1 MLEHQPPVAGAQG
14 AGGQDVLLPLETV
27 ELHAHP
33 GRHANP
39 PRGHK
44 GEEQGWHHAHLIG
57 QVQLEQRCHHNEGHA
72 VDYVGNALHHQV
84 HRAAVVALD
93 GAVDSTDEQ
102 VDGGNADGQEE
113 AEPGAGRQAG
123 EDILALGVGAEHEGR
138 LKAVAVLEIRVL
150 AHAHHIAGRGGGA
163 AHPGIGQGTFR
174 VVIRGDAQGM
184 VGGIR
189 GGGGLVDG
197 LEVAFVVQGRHALAV
212 GLIPDVGIALP
223 GIGNGGIDHLDAR
236 LVLPGL
242 DGLKLVGGQGQVRHA
257 HAVVVVHLQVVEG
270 GLAAG
275 GGIGIRGPVYLQHGV
290 QPGLLGQ
297 GAHGVVVRLVDG
309 NIAGAVHAQPAH
321 ALHLGGQLG
330 VHQVGGIGKGA
341 GIGGLAEDRHK
352 DGVEHQEQ
360 DDIGRHHGALV
371 FAKAD
376 HGVLK
381 IAHRLGFQLF
391 VMEPALVPHK
401 GELGRGN
408 LRKVFHLTH
417 HFLLPILILGSIR
430 P

>member
-14 AGGQDVLLPLETV
+14 AGGQDVLLPLEAV

-44 GEEQGWHHAHLIG
+44 GEKQGWHHAHLVG

-72 VDYVGNALHHQV
+72 VDYVGNTLHHQV
-84 HRAAVVALD
+84 HGAAVIALD
-93 GAVDSTDEQ
+93 GAVDGADEQ

-123 EDILALGVGAEHEGR
+123 EDILSLGVGAEHEGR

-150 AHAHHIAGRGGGA
+150 AHAHHIAGRGRRA
-163 AHPGIGQGTFR
+163 RHPGVRQGMLG
-174 VVIRGDAQGM
+174 VVVRSDAQGM
-184 VGGIR
+184 VAGIR
-189 GGGGLVDG
+189 GGGGPVNG
-197 LEVAFVVQGRHALAV
+197 LEISVLIQGGHTLAV
-212 GLIPDVGIALP
+212 GFIPDVGVALL
-223 GIGNGGIDHLDAR
+223 GVGDGGVDHLDAR
-236 LVLPGL
+236 FVLPGL
-242 DGLKLVGGQGQVRHA
+242 NGLVLGGSQGQIRHA
-257 HAVVVVHLQVVEG
+257 HAVVVVHRHVVVG
-270 GLAAG
+270 GFPAG
-275 GGIGIRGPVYLQHGV
+275 GGVGVVGLMHLQHV
-290 QPGLLGQ
+290 IQPRLLGQ
-297 GAHGVVVRLVDG
+297 CAHGVVIRLIDG
-309 NIAGAVHAQPAH
+309 NLAGAVHAQPAQ
-321 ALHLGGQLG
+321 ALHLRGELG
-330 VHQVGGIGKGA
+330 IHQVGGVGKGA
-341 GIGGLAEDRHK
+341 GIGGLAENRHEN
-352 DGVEHQEQ
+352 GVEHQEQ

-381 IAHRLGFQLF
+381 IAHGLGFQLF
-391 VMEPALVPHK
+391 VVEPALVPHK
-401 GELGRGN
+401 GKFGRGN

-417 HFLLPILILGSIR
+417 HFLLPILILGSIK